1 MLLSSSQEASYV
13 IYEWCVHFFVTI
25 YIFLV
30 ELLPVLSI
38 FSKIL

>member
-1 MLLSSSQEASYV
+1 MLLSSSQEATYV
-13 IYEWCVHFFVTI
+13 IYEWCVHFLLQF
-25 YIFLV
+25 IFLV